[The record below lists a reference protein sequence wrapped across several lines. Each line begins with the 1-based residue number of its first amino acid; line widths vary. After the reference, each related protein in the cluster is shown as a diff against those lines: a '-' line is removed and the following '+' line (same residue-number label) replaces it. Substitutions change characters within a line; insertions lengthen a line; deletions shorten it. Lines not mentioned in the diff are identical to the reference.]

1 MNLGVSDPPA
11 LGPEG
16 LASVHVA
23 VATRPALVRDV
34 LARALGARLGLQVV
48 AFDPSSGEDVTNRIQ
63 EVRPRILLID
73 DSASNLEAIIRRL
86 HRASPSTRILV
97 LYTRTDEVA
106 LGRFTRAGAYG
117 AVQNRSDLATLVRAV
132 EAASQGK
139 ACESLS
145 GAAKRP
151 PLLDRKVVAPGAD
164 RRLTTREWEVAELV
178 ARGLRNKGIAVR
190 LNISLDTVKSHLN
203 NSFRKLR
210 LDGRLALG
218 ILARSRLGPKTD
230 M

>member
-1 MNLGVSDPPA
+1 MNLGVSDPRAVGPA
-11 LGPEG
+11 GV
-16 LASVHVA
+16 ASVDVA

-34 LARALGARLGLQVV
+34 LARALGARLGLRVV
-48 AFDPSSGEDVTNRIQ
+48 ALGEGAGEDTTQRLLELQ
-63 EVRPRILLID
+63 PRILLID

-86 HRASPSTRILV
+86 RRASPSTRILV
-97 LYTRTDEVA
+97 LYTRSDEVA
-106 LGRFTRAGAYG
+106 LGRFARAGAYG
-117 AVQNRSDLATLVRAV
+117 VVQNRSDLATLVRAV

-151 PLLDRKVVAPGAD
+151 PLRDRKVVAPGAD
-164 RRLTTREWEVAELV
+164 RRLTTREWEVAELI

-190 LNISLDTVKSHLN
+190 LNISVDTVKSHLN
-203 NSFRKLR
+203 NSFRKLK